1 MSVRSMPLLI
11 LATLFIVF
19 AATSPNTAN
28 ASVVRVE
35 TALGDFEINLYD
47 NGTPATVTNF
57 LSYVQNGDYTDSIF
71 HRSVSGFI
79 VQSGGF
85 RTDLN
90 AQISA
95 IPTNPS
101 VENEPVFSNVRGT
114 IAMAKLGNDPNSAT
128 SQWFINLD
136 DNSSNLDGDN
146 GGFTVFGEVSADGMA
161 IIDSL
166 AALPVFAFQSPLNE
180 LPLRNFTSTDFTNQ
194 VPVDNTHLVIVT
206 AITVIDTTVDS
217 AGVAGLNPTPNTSG
231 SAGGGPAVASG
242 GGGGSLGLFTL
253 LGLFIFCVAPIT
265 CSARSRSPSV
275 MRKRR
280 GACHQWIKADTRPCP
295 TT

>member
-1 MSVRSMPLLI
+1 
-11 LATLFIVF
+11 
-19 AATSPNTAN
+19 
-28 ASVVRVE
+28 
-35 TALGDFEINLYD
+35 
-47 NGTPATVTNF
+47 VTNF
-57 LSYVQNGDYTDSIF
+57 LSYVQIGDYTDSIF

-79 VQSGGF
+79 VQSGGL

-90 AQISA
+90 AQISQ

-114 IAMAKLGNDPNSAT
+114 IAMAKLRDDPNSAT

-136 DNSSNLDGDN
+136 DNSASLDGDN
-146 GGFTVFGEVSADGMA
+146 GGFTVFGEVTGVGMSV
-161 IIDSL
+161 IDSL
-166 AALPVFAFQSPLNE
+166 AALPTFAFQAPLNE
-180 LPLRNFTSTDFTNQ
+180 LPLQKFTSTDFTNQ
-194 VPVDNTHLVIVT
+194 VAVDNTHLIIVT

-242 GGGGSLGLFTL
+242 GGGGGSLGLFTL
-253 LGLFIFCVAPIT
+253 LGLFIFCIAPIT
-265 CSARSRSPSV
+265 CSARSISPSV

-280 GACHQWIKADTRPCP
+280 GACHQRVKADTRPCP